1 MEKGVC
7 PIDTF
12 INYVKGKRKATII
25 LHLKQGTKRY
35 SELVKLIPD
44 VSDRMLSKN
53 LKELEESGFVE
64 RKVYP
69 EVPPKVEYSLSE
81 LGNDIHPILIAMFK
95 GGRLLEKESS
105 RK

>member
-1 MEKGVC
+1 MEKGNC

-53 LKELEESGFVE
+53 LKELEECGFI
-64 RKVYP
+64 RKKIYP
-69 EVPPKVEYSLSE
+69 EIPPKVEYSLSE
-81 LGNDIHPILIAMFK
+81 LGNEIHPALLAMFR
-95 GGRLLEKESS
+95 GGKLIEKNI
-105 RK
+105 K

>member
-1 MEKGVC
+1 MEKGTC

-53 LKELEESGFVE
+53 LKELEEVGFIE

-81 LGNDIHPILIAMFK
+81 LGNEIHPVLIAMYR
-95 GGRLLEKESS
+95 GGRLLEKEIE
-105 RK
+105 

>member
-1 MEKGVC
+1 MEKGIC

-12 INYVKGKRKATII
+12 INFVKGKRKSTII

-35 SELVKLIPD
+35 SELIKLLPD

-53 LKELEESGFVE
+53 LKELEESGLII

-81 LGNDIHPILIAMFK
+81 LGNEIHPALLAMFR
-95 GGRLLEKESS
+95 GGKLIEKNI
-105 RK
+105 K

>member
-1 MEKGVC
+1 LEKGIC

-12 INYVKGKRKATII
+12 INFVKGKRKSTII

-35 SELVKLIPD
+35 SELIKLLPD

-53 LKELEESGFVE
+53 LKELEESGLII

-81 LGNDIHPILIAMFK
+81 LGNEIHPALLAMFR
-95 GGRLLEKESS
+95 GGKLIEKNI
-105 RK
+105 K